1 MSLTAR
7 ISFKQADSSLS
18 PEDILAHS
26 LGVIFTDDV
35 TCQHSSEGN
44 LLYTSPHLPHDLEF
58 SFTEPDKWEER
69 KLFSHYLW
77 NASLL
82 LAELMEEVEEEEDD
96 DKGSSE
102 SRRQRRWDVQGKTV
116 AEVGAGTGLPSIMA
130 GLLGAQTLLVTDYP
144 SPGVIQT
151 LKENV
156 ARNLKPENAPSPRK
170 EDGEGAVAKI
180 TRDVQVL
187 GHEWGQLDEL
197 EAHKGLY
204 HRVLVCDCL
213 WMPWQHVSLMQSIA
227 HLLAADGGEAWV
239 VGGFHTGRAQM
250 KGFFDAET
258 LKEEGLVVE
267 RIWERDCDGVERSW
281 DPEREEEEQ
290 HVRKRWLVVA
300 VIKMVQQ

>member
-1 MSLTAR
+1 MSLTSR

-18 PEDILAHS
+18 PEDILSHS

-58 SFTEPDKWEER
+58 SFTEPEKWEER

-82 LAELMEEVEEEEDD
+82 LAELMEVPRDRTGAVGEVQ
-96 DKGSSE
+96 SV
-102 SRRQRRWDVQGKTV
+102 RWDVQGKAV

-130 GLLGAQTLLVTDYP
+130 GLLGAQSLLVTDYP
-144 SPGVIQT
+144 SPGVMQT
-151 LKENV
+151 LRENV
-156 ARNLKPENAPSPRK
+156 TRNLKQQNAPPPK
-170 EDGEGAVAKI
+170 KDEGPAMTV
-180 TRDVQVL
+180 TSNVQVL
-187 GHEWGQLDEL
+187 GHEWGRFD
-197 EAHKGLY
+197 GLGEHRGVY
-204 HRVLVCDCL
+204 DRVLVCDCL
-213 WMPWQHVSLMQSIA
+213 WMPWQHVPLMQSIA
-227 HLLAADGGEAWV
+227 YLMAADGEAWV
-239 VGGFHTGRAQM
+239 VGGFHTGRARM

-258 LKEEGLVVE
+258 LNAEGLVVHS
-267 RIWERDCDGVERSW
+267 IWERDCDGVERSW

-300 VIKMVQQ
+300 VVKKIQH